1 MVSTHESDKDHVKKV
16 DCAMGKYAK
25 GLDNVCQI
33 ILKTTGQECMWSTE
47 DIGIVFITFTSGRV
61 EPINYE
67 DLGQEV
73 LRLTNKIRVSQ
84 GQCEVADMEPAELE
98 KLAKEIEDVE

>member
-47 DIGIVFITFTSGRV
+47 DIGIVFITLKPTGH
-61 EPINYE
+61 INWSWWYVTMPFW
-67 DLGQEV
+67 G
-73 LRLTNKIRVSQ
+73 
-84 GQCEVADMEPAELE
+84 G
-98 KLAKEIEDVE
+98 LAIFIAIVVMYLVILSIKEIFQR